1 MASAAERH
9 FKSGEIVL
17 HRMPFV
23 LESGVQ
29 PPQI

>member
-1 MASAAERH
+1 MALAGTRPFE
-9 FKSGEIVL
+9 SGEIVL